1 MITVQ
6 DILDIAGLN
15 LKLLGG
21 GKSTTNPVRWVHIA
35 EVRDPVKWLKGG
47 ELLLTTGMGVGRS
60 DEDQRAFLQQLIDA
74 NLAGLGFGVGFSF
87 KKVPQAMIDLAEEH
101 DFPLF
106 EVPYNVPFIAITEA
120 VSSKIVNE
128 QYALLQRSLAVHEKL
143 TKIVLEE
150 RGLDAIVSTLSALVG
165 CSAVLFDF
173 HGLVLCEAAY
183 RRQLSSEMIAGLWQQ
198 ISDRRANRQNFS
210 IGLEGSATSVQV
222 YPVVASHRIGAFLAV
237 VKDTGEFSDYDRI
250 ILHHVVTV
258 TALELVK
265 KKAVAETEK
274 RLAGDF
280 FDELIASDLYEEEI
294 ARRLAFFGLDPEG
307 RQLIMLVDIDEFKAF
322 LTGGGEREE
331 TVVQDIKERLHW
343 AVDEF
348 LARREVLFIS
358 ASRSDSVV
366 VLVQTG
372 ASTTP
377 HDVIDLAHELQQA
390 IGGMLPEITV
400 SIGLGRPHKSLVD
413 LRQSY
418 YEALYA
424 IRIRKLKGNKAVI
437 ASFDD
442 LGSYGLLLGL
452 QDTLSLEVFYDS
464 VLGKLHEYDEQN
476 SSDLV
481 KSLACFLEANGH
493 WGEAAER
500 LYVHRHTLRYRMK
513 RVEEIT
519 GRDLGSS
526 QDRMEFWLAL
536 KAKELIDQSGKKQ
549 KVAVRD

>member
-6 DILDIAGLN
+6 DILEIPELN
-15 LKLLGG
+15 LKLLAG
-21 GKSTTNPVRWVHIA
+21 GKSTSNPVRWVHIS
-35 EVRDPVKWLKGG
+35 EVPDPTKWLKGG
-47 ELLLTTGMGVGRS
+47 ELLLTTGYSFVG
-60 DEDQRAFLQQLIDA
+60 DEEQQVSQIKRLIDH
-74 NLAGLGFGVGFSF
+74 NISGLGFGTGFSYD
-87 KKVPQAMIDLAEEH
+87 KVPPALVNVAQEY

-106 EVPYNVPFIAITEA
+106 EVPYHVPFIAITEA
-120 VSSKIVNE
+120 VASKIVNE
-128 QYALLQRSLAVHEKL
+128 QYSLLQRSLAVHEKL

-150 RGLDAIVSTLSALVG
+150 KGLEAILSTLSALVG
-165 CSAVLFDF
+165 CSAVLYDF
-173 HGLVLCEAAY
+173 HGVVLCEAAY
-183 RRQLSSEMIAGLWQQ
+183 RRHLGAEMIADLWGM
-198 ISDRRANRQNFS
+198 ISDRRADRQNFALT
-210 IGLEGSATSVQV
+210 LEGVGSGVQV

-237 VKDTGEFSDYDRI
+237 VKDSGDFSEYDRI
-250 ILHHVVTV
+250 ILHNVVTV

-294 ARRLAFFGLDPEG
+294 ARRLAFFGLDP
-307 RQLIMLVDIDEFKAF
+307 QSPHLIVLVDIDEAD
-322 LTGGGEREE
+322 GGAAAGDAP
-331 TVVQDIKERLHW
+331 QDVKERLHW
-343 AVDEF
+343 TVDEF
-348 LARREVLFIS
+348 MARRDVLGIS

-366 VLVQTG
+366 VLVQPGKMDTREIIG
-372 ASTTP
+372 
-377 HDVIDLAHELQQA
+377 LAGELQA
-390 IGGMLPEITV
+390 VIAEMLPEISV
-400 SIGLGRPHKSLVD
+400 SVGIGRPHRQLID

-418 YEALYA
+418 YEASYA
-424 IRIRKLKGNKAVI
+424 IKIRKLKGEPRVI

-464 VLGKLHEYDEQN
+464 VLGKLQEYDEQN

-493 WGEAAER
+493 WGDAAEK

-519 GRDLGSS
+519 GRDLNQS

-536 KAKELIDQSGKKQ
+536 KAKELIDQSKKGKPSP
-549 KVAVRD
+549 V

>member
-6 DILDIAGLN
+6 DILEIPELDLRLLAGKASVSN
-15 LKLLGG
+15 L
-21 GKSTTNPVRWVHIA
+21 VRWVHIS
-35 EVRDPVKWLKGG
+35 EVPDPTKWLKGG
-47 ELLLTTGMGVGRS
+47 ELLLTTGYSFAG
-60 DEDQRAFLQQLIDA
+60 DEADQVEQIKRLIDH
-74 NLAGLGFGVGFSF
+74 NISGLGFGTGFSF
-87 KKVPQAMIDLAEEH
+87 DKVPAALVRVAEEYG
-101 DFPLF
+101 FPLF
-106 EVPYNVPFIAITEA
+106 EVPYHVPFLAISEA
-120 VSSKIVNE
+120 VASKIVNE
-128 QYALLQRSLAVHEKL
+128 QYSLLQRSLAVHEKL

-150 RGLDAIVSTLSALVG
+150 KGLEAILSTLAALVG

-173 HGLVLCEAAY
+173 HGVVLCEAAY
-183 RRQLSSEMIAGLWQQ
+183 RRRLGADTVADLWRMIG
-198 ISDRRANRQNFS
+198 DRRADRQNFALS
-210 IGLEGSATSVQV
+210 MDGAGSSVQV

-237 VKDTGEFSDYDRI
+237 VKDSGDFSEYDRI
-250 ILHHVVTV
+250 ILHNVVTV

-294 ARRLAFFGLDPEG
+294 ARRLAFFGLDA
-307 RQLIMLVDIDEFKAF
+307 QLAHLIVLVDIDE
-322 LTGGGEREE
+322 GEGEVGERGEAAALD
-331 TVVQDIKERLHW
+331 VKERLHW
-343 AVDEF
+343 TVDEF
-348 LARREVLFIS
+348 MARRDVLSIS

-366 VLVQTG
+366 VLVQPG
-372 ASTTP
+372 EA
-377 HDVIDLAHELQQA
+377 DAAEVIRLAGELQGVVA
-390 IGGMLPEITV
+390 EMLPEISV
-400 SIGLGRPHKSLVD
+400 SIGIGRPHRQLTD

-418 YEALYA
+418 YEASYA
-424 IRIRKLKGNKAVI
+424 IRIRRLKDERAVI

-464 VLGKLHEYDEQN
+464 VLGRLRDYDAQN

-481 KSLACFLEANGH
+481 KSLASFLEANGH
-493 WGEAAER
+493 WGDAAEK
-500 LYVHRHTLRYRMK
+500 LFVHRHTLRYRMK

-536 KAKELIDQSGKKQ
+536 KARELIDQSRKGKQ
-549 KVAVRD
+549 TTA

>member
-1 MITVQ
+1 MRAMITVQ
-6 DILDIAGLN
+6 DILEIPELD
-15 LKLLGG
+15 LKLLAG
-21 GKSTTNPVRWVHIA
+21 GKSTSNPVRWVHIS
-35 EVRDPVKWLKGG
+35 EVPDPTKWLKGG
-47 ELLLTTGMGVGRS
+47 ELLLTTGYSFVG
-60 DEDQRAFLQQLIDA
+60 DEAQQVEQIKRLIDH
-74 NLAGLGFGVGFSF
+74 NISGLGFGTGFSYD
-87 KKVPQAMIDLAEEH
+87 KVPPALVTVAQEY

-106 EVPYNVPFIAITEA
+106 EVPYHVPFIAITEA
-120 VSSKIVNE
+120 VASKIVNE
-128 QYALLQRSLAVHEKL
+128 QYSLLQRSLAVHEKL

-150 RGLDAIVSTLSALVG
+150 KGLEAILSTLSALVG

-173 HGLVLCEAAY
+173 HGVVLCEAAY
-183 RRQLSSEMIAGLWQQ
+183 RRRLSAELIADLWR
-198 ISDRRANRQNFS
+198 IIGDRRADRQNFALS
-210 IGLEGSATSVQV
+210 MEGVGSGVQV

-237 VKDTGEFSDYDRI
+237 VKDSGDFSEYDRI
-250 ILHHVVTV
+250 ILHNVVTV

-294 ARRLAFFGLDPEG
+294 ARRLAFFGLDP
-307 RQLIMLVDIDEFKAF
+307 QSPHLIVLVDIDDAP
-322 LTGGGEREE
+322 GEDAASEAALE
-331 TVVQDIKERLHW
+331 VKERLHW
-343 AVDEF
+343 TVDEF
-348 LARREVLFIS
+348 MARRDVLCIS

-366 VLVQTG
+366 ILVQPG
-372 ASTTP
+372 KMDARE
-377 HDVIDLAHELQQA
+377 IIELAGELQA
-390 IGGMLPEITV
+390 VIGELLPEV
-400 SIGLGRPHKSLVD
+400 SVSVGIGRPHRQLID

-418 YEALYA
+418 YEASYA
-424 IRIRKLKGNKAVI
+424 IKIRKLKGEPRVI

-452 QDTLSLEVFYDS
+452 QDTLSLEVFYES
-464 VLGKLHEYDEQN
+464 VLGKLQEYDEQN

-493 WGEAAER
+493 WGDAAEK

-519 GRDLGSS
+519 GRDLNQS

-536 KAKELIDQSGKKQ
+536 KAKELIDQSKKGKS
-549 KVAVRD
+549 APA

>member
-6 DILDIAGLN
+6 DILEISELN
-15 LKLLGG
+15 LRLLAGH
-21 GKSTTNPVRWVHIA
+21 KSTSNPVRWVHIT
-35 EVRDPVKWLKGG
+35 EVPDPTKWLKGG
-47 ELLLTTGMGVGRS
+47 ELLLTTGYSFVG
-60 DEDQRAFLQQLIDA
+60 DEEQQVAQIKRLIDH
-74 NLAGLGFGVGFSF
+74 NISGLGFGTGFSF
-87 KKVPQAMIDLAEEH
+87 DKVPPALVSVAEEYG
-101 DFPLF
+101 FPLF
-106 EVPYNVPFIAITEA
+106 EVPYHVPFIAITEA
-120 VSSKIVNE
+120 VASKIVNE
-128 QYALLQRSLAVHEKL
+128 QYSLLQRSLAVHEKL

-150 RGLDAIVSTLSALVG
+150 KGLEAILSTLSALVG

-173 HGLVLCEAAY
+173 HGVVLCEAAY
-183 RRQLSSEMIAGLWQQ
+183 RRHLGAELIADLWRL
-198 ISDRRANRQNFS
+198 ISDRRADRQNFALS
-210 IGLEGSATSVQV
+210 MDGVGSGVQV

-237 VKDTGEFSDYDRI
+237 VKDSGDFSEYDRI
-250 ILHHVVTV
+250 ILHNVVTV

-294 ARRLAFFGLDPEG
+294 ARRLAFFGLEP
-307 RQLIMLVDIDEFKAF
+307 QSPHLIVLVDIDVLEGDAAV
-322 LTGGGEREE
+322 ERNEAAA
-331 TVVQDIKERLHW
+331 QDIKERLHW
-343 AVDEF
+343 TVDEF
-348 LARREVLFIS
+348 MARRDVLCIS

-366 VLVQTG
+366 ILVQPGKRDTKEIIRM
-372 ASTTP
+372 A
-377 HDVIDLAHELQQA
+377 AELQA
-390 IGGMLPEITV
+390 VIAEMLPEISV
-400 SIGLGRPHKSLVD
+400 SVGIGRPHRQLID

-418 YEALYA
+418 YEASYA
-424 IRIRKLKGNKAVI
+424 IKIRKLKGEPRVI

-464 VLGKLHEYDEQN
+464 VLGKLQEYDEQN

-493 WGEAAER
+493 WGDAAEK

-519 GRDLGSS
+519 GRDLNQS

-536 KAKELIDQSGKKQ
+536 KAKELIDQSKKGKP
-549 KVAVRD
+549 APA

>member
-1 MITVQ
+1 MITIQ
-6 DILDIAGLN
+6 DILEIPGLN
-15 LKLLGG
+15 LKLVA
-21 GKSTTNPVRWVHIA
+21 GKKAVGNQVRWVHIT
-35 EVRDPVKWLKGG
+35 EMTDPTRWLKGG
-47 ELLLTTGMGVGRS
+47 ELLLTTGLPLVDR
-60 DEDQRAFLQQLIDA
+60 EEEQRAMLQRLIDA
-74 NLAGLGFGVGFSF
+74 NLAGLGFGVGFGF
-87 KKVPQAMIDLAEEH
+87 KTVPQTMIELADAN

-120 VSSKIVNE
+120 VGSKIVNE
-128 QYALLQRSLAVHEKL
+128 QYSLLQRSLAVHEKL

-150 RGLDAIVSTLSALVG
+150 KGLQFIISTLAALVG
-165 CSAVLFDF
+165 CSAVLYDF
-173 HGLVLCEAAY
+173 HGLVLCEAAH
-183 RRQLSSEMIAGLWQQ
+183 RRRIPAELIADLWKQ
-198 ISDRRANRQNFS
+198 ISDKRASREAFS
-210 IGLEGSATSVQV
+210 VVGSSATGSVQV

-237 VKDTGEFSDYDRI
+237 IKDAGQFSDYDRI

-294 ARRLAFFGLDPEG
+294 ARRLAFFGLEPSADH
-307 RQLIMLVDIDEFKAF
+307 LVMLVDIDEFK
-322 LTGGGEREE
+322 TSNDGQGREE

-348 LARREVLFIS
+348 LAQRELLFIS
-358 ASRSDSVV
+358 ASRSESVV
-366 VLVQTG
+366 VLVQLG
-372 ASTTP
+372 DRSAQ
-377 HDVIDLAHELQQA
+377 DVLGLAGELQQT
-390 IGGMLPEITV
+390 IGGLIPEITV
-400 SIGLGRPHKSLVD
+400 SIGIGRPHRSLVD

-424 IRIRKLKGNKAVI
+424 IQIRKLKGNTSVI

-452 QDTLSLEVFYDS
+452 QDTVSLEVFYDS

-476 SSDLV
+476 ASDLV

-519 GRDLGSS
+519 GRDLASS

-536 KAKELIDQSGKKQ
+536 KARELIAQSGKRPRP
-549 KVAVRD
+549 VRAG

>member
-6 DILDIAGLN
+6 DILEIPELDLRLLAGH
-15 LKLLGG
+15 
-21 GKSTTNPVRWVHIA
+21 KSTSNPVRWVHIS
-35 EVRDPVKWLKGG
+35 EVPDPTRWLKGG
-47 ELLLTTGMGVGRS
+47 ELLLTTGYSFAG
-60 DEDQRAFLQQLIDA
+60 DEEQQVAQIKRLIDH
-74 NLAGLGFGVGFSF
+74 NISGLGFGTGFTF
-87 KKVPQAMIDLAEEH
+87 DKVPPALVKVADEYG
-101 DFPLF
+101 FPLF
-106 EVPYNVPFIAITEA
+106 EVPYHVPFLAITEA
-120 VSSKIVNE
+120 VASKIVNE
-128 QYALLQRSLAVHEKL
+128 QYSLLQRSLAVHEKL

-150 RGLDAIVSTLSALVG
+150 KGLEAILSTLSALVG

-173 HGLVLCEAAY
+173 HGVVLCEAAY
-183 RRQLSSEMIAGLWQQ
+183 RRHLGAELIADLWRL
-198 ISDRRANRQNFS
+198 IGDRRADRQNFALS
-210 IGLEGSATSVQV
+210 MEGVGSGVQV

-237 VKDTGEFSDYDRI
+237 VKDSGDFSEYDRI
-250 ILHHVVTV
+250 ILHNVVTV

-294 ARRLAFFGLDPEG
+294 ARRLAFFGLDP
-307 RQLIMLVDIDEFKAF
+307 QSPHLIVLVDIDDLGDGAAAGRSEAAA
-322 LTGGGEREE
+322 LD
-331 TVVQDIKERLHW
+331 VKERLHW
-343 AVDEF
+343 TVDEF
-348 LARREVLFIS
+348 MARRDVLCIS

-366 VLVQTG
+366 ILVQPG
-372 ASTTP
+372 KVDASE
-377 HDVIDLAHELQQA
+377 VIRLAGELQA
-390 IGGMLPEITV
+390 VIAEMLPEISV
-400 SIGLGRPHKSLVD
+400 SVGIGRPHRKLID

-418 YEALYA
+418 YEASYA
-424 IRIRKLKGNKAVI
+424 IKIRKLKGEPRVI

-464 VLGKLHEYDEQN
+464 VLGKLQDYDEQN

-493 WGEAAER
+493 WGDAAEK

-519 GRDLGSS
+519 GRDLNQS

-536 KAKELIDQSGKKQ
+536 KAKELIDQSKKGKP
-549 KVAVRD
+549 APA

>member
-6 DILDIAGLN
+6 DILEISELDLRVLAGS
-15 LKLLGG
+15 
-21 GKSTTNPVRWVHIA
+21 KSTSNPVRWVHIT
-35 EVRDPVKWLKGG
+35 EVPDPTRWLKGG
-47 ELLLTTGMGVGRS
+47 ELLLTTGYGFVG
-60 DEDQRAFLQQLIDA
+60 DEEQQVAQIKRLIDH
-74 NLAGLGFGVGFSF
+74 NISGLGFGTGFSF
-87 KKVPQAMIDLAEEH
+87 DKVPPALVKVAEEYG
-101 DFPLF
+101 FPLF
-106 EVPYNVPFIAITEA
+106 EVPYHVPFIAITEA
-120 VSSKIVNE
+120 VASKIVNE
-128 QYALLQRSLAVHEKL
+128 QYSLLQRSLAVHEKL

-150 RGLDAIVSTLSALVG
+150 KGLEAILSTLSALVG

-173 HGLVLCEAAY
+173 HGVVLCEAAY
-183 RRQLSSEMIAGLWQQ
+183 RRHLGAELIADLWRL
-198 ISDRRANRQNFS
+198 IGERRADRQNFALS
-210 IGLEGSATSVQV
+210 MEGVGSGVQV

-237 VKDTGEFSDYDRI
+237 VKDSGDFSEYDRI
-250 ILHHVVTV
+250 ILHNVVTV

-294 ARRLAFFGLDPEG
+294 ARRLAFFGLEP
-307 RQLIMLVDIDEFKAF
+307 QSPHLIVLVDIDDAGADSPAGAR
-322 LTGGGEREE
+322 TD
-331 TVVQDIKERLHW
+331 VAAQDVKERLHW
-343 AVDEF
+343 TVDEF
-348 LARREVLFIS
+348 MARRDVLCIS

-366 VLVQTG
+366 ILVQPGKMDTKEII
-372 ASTTP
+372 S
-377 HDVIDLAHELQQA
+377 LAGELQA
-390 IGGMLPEITV
+390 VIAEMLPEISV
-400 SIGLGRPHKSLVD
+400 SVGIGRPHRQLID

-418 YEALYA
+418 YEASYA
-424 IRIRKLKGNKAVI
+424 IKIRKLKGEPGVI

-464 VLGKLHEYDEQN
+464 VLGKLQGYDEQN

-493 WGEAAER
+493 WGDAAEK

-519 GRDLGSS
+519 GRDLNQS

-536 KAKELIDQSGKKQ
+536 KAKELIDQSKKGKPTP
-549 KVAVRD
+549 A

>member
-6 DILDIAGLN
+6 DILEISELN
-15 LKLLGG
+15 LRLLAGH
-21 GKSTTNPVRWVHIA
+21 KSTSNPVRWVHIT
-35 EVRDPVKWLKGG
+35 EVPDPTKWLKGG
-47 ELLLTTGMGVGRS
+47 ELLLTTGYSFVG
-60 DEDQRAFLQQLIDA
+60 DEAQQVAQIKRLIDH
-74 NLAGLGFGVGFSF
+74 NISGLGFGTGFSF
-87 KKVPQAMIDLAEEH
+87 DKVPPALVGVAEEYG
-101 DFPLF
+101 FPLF
-106 EVPYNVPFIAITEA
+106 EVPYHVPFIAITEA
-120 VSSKIVNE
+120 VASKIVNE
-128 QYALLQRSLAVHEKL
+128 QYSLLQRSLAVHEKL

-150 RGLDAIVSTLSALVG
+150 KGLEAILSTLSALVG

-173 HGLVLCEAAY
+173 HGVVLCEAAY
-183 RRQLSSEMIAGLWQQ
+183 RRQLGAELVADLWGL
-198 ISDRRANRQNFS
+198 ISDRRADRQNFALS
-210 IGLEGSATSVQV
+210 MDGVGSGVQV

-237 VKDTGEFSDYDRI
+237 VKDSGDFSEYDRI
-250 ILHHVVTV
+250 ILHNVVTV

-294 ARRLAFFGLDPEG
+294 ARRLAFFGLEP
-307 RQLIMLVDIDEFKAF
+307 QSPHLIVLVDIDVLE
-322 LTGGGEREE
+322 GEGAAQRTEAA
-331 TVVQDIKERLHW
+331 TQDIKERLHW
-343 AVDEF
+343 TVDEF
-348 LARREVLFIS
+348 MARRDVLCIS

-366 VLVQTG
+366 ILVQPGKRDTEEIIRMAG
-372 ASTTP
+372 
-377 HDVIDLAHELQQA
+377 ELQA
-390 IGGMLPEITV
+390 VIAEMLPEISV
-400 SIGLGRPHKSLVD
+400 SVGIGRPHRQLID

-418 YEALYA
+418 YEASYA
-424 IRIRKLKGNKAVI
+424 IKIRKLKGEPRVI

-464 VLGKLHEYDEQN
+464 VLGKLQEYDEQN

-493 WGEAAER
+493 WGDAAEK

-519 GRDLGSS
+519 GRDLDQS

-536 KAKELIDQSGKKQ
+536 KAKELIDQSKKGKPTP
-549 KVAVRD
+549 A

>member
-6 DILDIAGLN
+6 DILEISELDLRLLAGA
-15 LKLLGG
+15 
-21 GKSTTNPVRWVHIA
+21 KSTSNPVRWVHIT
-35 EVRDPVKWLKGG
+35 EVPDPTRWLKGG
-47 ELLLTTGMGVGRS
+47 ELLLTTGYGFVG
-60 DEDQRAFLQQLIDA
+60 DEEQQVAQIKRLIDH
-74 NLAGLGFGVGFSF
+74 NISGLGFGTGFSF
-87 KKVPQAMIDLAEEH
+87 DKVPPALVKVAE
-101 DFPLF
+101 DYGFPLF
-106 EVPYNVPFIAITEA
+106 EVPYHVPFIAITEA
-120 VSSKIVNE
+120 VASKIVNE
-128 QYALLQRSLAVHEKL
+128 QYSLLQRSLAVHEKL

-150 RGLDAIVSTLSALVG
+150 KGLEAILSTLSALVG

-173 HGLVLCEAAY
+173 HGVVLCEAAY
-183 RRQLSSEMIAGLWQQ
+183 RRKLGAEFVADLWRL
-198 ISDRRANRQNFS
+198 IGDRRADRQNFALS
-210 IGLEGSATSVQV
+210 MDGVGSGVQV

-237 VKDTGEFSDYDRI
+237 VKDSGDFSEYDRI
-250 ILHHVVTV
+250 ILHNVVTV

-294 ARRLAFFGLDPEG
+294 ARRLAFFGLEP
-307 RQLIMLVDIDEFKAF
+307 QSPHLIVLIDIDDADAEAA
-322 LTGGGEREE
+322 GGDRADAAA
-331 TVVQDIKERLHW
+331 QDVKERLHW
-343 AVDEF
+343 TVDEF
-348 LARREVLFIS
+348 MARRDVLCIS

-366 VLVQTG
+366 VLVQPG
-372 ASTTP
+372 KMDAEE
-377 HDVIDLAHELQQA
+377 VIGLAGELQGV
-390 IGGMLPEITV
+390 IGEMVPEV
-400 SIGLGRPHKSLVD
+400 SISLGIGRPHRQLID

-418 YEALYA
+418 YEASYA
-424 IRIRKLKGNKAVI
+424 IKIRRLKGEPGVI
-437 ASFDD
+437 ASFAD

-464 VLGKLHEYDEQN
+464 VLGKLQEYDEQN

-493 WGEAAER
+493 WGDAAEK

-519 GRDLGSS
+519 GRDLDQS

-536 KAKELIDQSGKKQ
+536 KAKELIDQSKRGKPVQ
-549 KVAVRD
+549 S

>member
-6 DILDIAGLN
+6 DILEIPELN
-15 LKLLGG
+15 LKLLAG
-21 GKSTTNPVRWVHIA
+21 GKSTSNPVRWVHIT
-35 EVRDPVKWLKGG
+35 EVPDPTRWLKGG
-47 ELLLTTGMGVGRS
+47 ELLLTTGYGFVG
-60 DEDQRAFLQQLIDA
+60 DEEQQVAQIKRLIDH
-74 NLAGLGFGVGFSF
+74 NISGLGFGTGFSF
-87 KKVPQAMIDLAEEH
+87 DKVPPAIVKVAQEY

-106 EVPYNVPFIAITEA
+106 EVPYHVPFIAITEA
-120 VSSKIVNE
+120 VASKIVNE
-128 QYALLQRSLAVHEKL
+128 QYSLLQRSLAVHEKL

-150 RGLDAIVSTLSALVG
+150 KGLEAILSTLSALVG

-173 HGLVLCEAAY
+173 HGVVLCEAAY
-183 RRQLSSEMIAGLWQQ
+183 RRHLGAELIADLWRM
-198 ISDRRANRQNFS
+198 ISDRRADRQNFALS
-210 IGLEGSATSVQV
+210 MEGVGSGVQV

-237 VKDTGEFSDYDRI
+237 VKDSGDFSEYDRI
-250 ILHHVVTV
+250 ILHNVVTV

-294 ARRLAFFGLDPEG
+294 ARRLAFFGLDSQSPH
-307 RQLIMLVDIDEFKAF
+307 LIVLVDIDEAD
-322 LTGGGEREE
+322 GDGEAALD
-331 TVVQDIKERLHW
+331 VKERLHW
-343 AVDEF
+343 TVDEF
-348 LARREVLFIS
+348 MARRDVLGIS

-366 VLVQTG
+366 VLVQPG
-372 ASTTP
+372 KMEARE
-377 HDVIDLAHELQQA
+377 VIGLAGELQA
-390 IGGMLPEITV
+390 VIAEMLPEISV
-400 SIGLGRPHKSLVD
+400 SVGIGRPHRQLID

-418 YEALYA
+418 YEASYA
-424 IRIRKLKGNKAVI
+424 IKIRKLKGESRVI

-464 VLGKLHEYDEQN
+464 VLGKLQEYDEQN

-493 WGEAAER
+493 WGDAAEK

-519 GRDLGSS
+519 GRDLNQS

-536 KAKELIDQSGKKQ
+536 KAKELIDQSKKGKP
-549 KVAVRD
+549 APA

>member
-6 DILDIAGLN
+6 DILEIPDLN
-15 LKLLGG
+15 LKLLAGA
-21 GKSTTNPVRWVHIA
+21 KSVSNPVRWVHIA
-35 EVRDPVKWLKGG
+35 EVPDPTPWLKGG
-47 ELLLTTGMGVGRS
+47 ELLLTTGYGLTGATDKQVDALKRLIDHNLSGLGVGT
-60 DEDQRAFLQQLIDA
+60 
-74 NLAGLGFGVGFSF
+74 GFTFD
-87 KKVPQAMIDLAEEH
+87 KVPEALIKLADEYN
-101 DFPLF
+101 FPLF
-106 EVPYNVPFIAITEA
+106 EVPYHVPFIAITEA

-150 RGLDAIVSTLSALVG
+150 KGLDAILSTLSALVG

-183 RRQLSSEMIAGLWQQ
+183 RRKVGSETIADLWRQ
-198 ISDRRANRQNFS
+198 ISDRRASRQNFS
-210 IGLEGSATSVQV
+210 VGLEGQSSSVQV

-237 VKDTGEFSDYDRI
+237 VKDSGEFSDYDRI

-294 ARRLAFFGLDPEG
+294 ARRLAFFGLEPE
-307 RQLIMLVDIDEFKAF
+307 REHLIMLIDIDGFKAY
-322 LTGGGEREE
+322 LNGTGDREE
-331 TVVQDIKERLHW
+331 AAVQDIKERLHW

-348 LARREVLFIS
+348 LARREALFIS

-366 VLVQTG
+366 VLLQPARAAT
-372 ASTTP
+372 
-377 HDVIDLAHELQQA
+377 HDVLVVAGDLRAA
-390 IGGMLPEITV
+390 IEEMLPEISV
-400 SIGLGRPHKSLVD
+400 SIGFGRPHKSLVD

-418 YEALYA
+418 YEAHYA
-424 IRIRKLKGNKAVI
+424 IKIRKLKGGAGVI

-464 VLGKLHEYDEQN
+464 VLGKLHEYDEQS

-481 KSLACFLEANGH
+481 KSLAFFLEANGH

-519 GRDLGSS
+519 GRDLASS

-536 KAKELIDQSGKKQ
+536 KAKELIDQSTKK
-549 KVAVRD
+549 KTLREV

>member
-6 DILDIAGLN
+6 DILDIPELN
-15 LKLLGG
+15 LRLLAG
-21 GKSTTNPVRWVHIA
+21 GKAVGNPVRWVHIA
-35 EVRDPVKWLKGG
+35 EVPDPTQWLKGG
-47 ELLLTTGMGVGRS
+47 ELLLTTGYGLAGSKERMTTGLR
-60 DEDQRAFLQQLIDA
+60 RLIDH
-74 NLAGLGFGVGFSF
+74 NLSGLGIGTGFSF
-87 KKVPQAMIDLAEEH
+87 EEVPRDLIEMAEENN
-101 DFPLF
+101 FPLF
-106 EVPYNVPFIAITEA
+106 EIPYNIPFIAITEA

-128 QYALLQRSLAVHEKL
+128 QYSLLQRSLAVHEKL

-150 RGLDAIVSTLSALVG
+150 KGLDAILSTLSALVG

-173 HGLVLCEAAY
+173 HGLVLCEASY
-183 RRQLSSEMIAGLWQQ
+183 RRKLPSGMIADLWGQ
-198 ISDRRANRQNFS
+198 ISDRRASRQDFS
-210 IGLEGSATSVQV
+210 VGIEGLGGGVQV

-237 VKDTGEFSDYDRI
+237 VKDNGDFSDYDRI

-280 FDELIASDLYEEEI
+280 FDELVASDLYEEEI
-294 ARRLAFFGLDPEG
+294 ARRLVFFGLEPEAEH
-307 RQLIMLVDIDEFKAF
+307 LLMLLDIDGFKAF
-322 LTGGGEREE
+322 LDGQREE
-331 TVVQDIKERLHW
+331 AVVQDIKERLHW

-348 LARREVLFIS
+348 LARRSTPFIS

-366 VLVQTG
+366 VLVQLGTESVG
-372 ASTTP
+372 SVMLMAQ
-377 HDVIDLAHELQQA
+377 ELHA
-390 IGGMLPEITV
+390 TVAEMLPEITV

-418 YEALYA
+418 YEATYA
-424 IRIRKLKGNKAVI
+424 IKIRKLKGDTSVI

-464 VLGKLHEYDEQN
+464 VLGALREYDEEN

-481 KSLACFLEANGH
+481 KSLAYFLEANGH
-493 WGEAAER
+493 WGDAAER

-519 GRDLGSS
+519 GRSLESA

-536 KAKELIDQSGKKQ
+536 KARELIDQSGKKS
-549 KVAVRD
+549 KPSREA

>member
-6 DILDIAGLN
+6 DILEIPELN
-15 LKLLGG
+15 LRLLAGS
-21 GKSTTNPVRWVHIA
+21 KSTSNPVRWVHIT
-35 EVRDPVKWLKGG
+35 EVPDPTKWLKGG
-47 ELLLTTGMGVGRS
+47 ELLLTTGYGFVGS
-60 DEDQRAFLQQLIDA
+60 EDQQVAQLKRLIDH
-74 NLAGLGFGVGFSF
+74 NISGLGFGTGFSF
-87 KKVPQAMIDLAEEH
+87 DKVPPVLVKVAEEYG
-101 DFPLF
+101 FPLF
-106 EVPYNVPFIAITEA
+106 EVPYHIPFIAITEA
-120 VSSKIVNE
+120 VASKIVNE
-128 QYALLQRSLAVHEKL
+128 QYSLLQRSLAVHEKL

-150 RGLDAIVSTLSALVG
+150 KGLDAILSTLSALVG

-173 HGLVLCEAAY
+173 HGVVLCEAAY
-183 RRQLSSEMIAGLWQQ
+183 RRHLGAELIADLWRMISE
-198 ISDRRANRQNFS
+198 RRADRQNFALS
-210 IGLEGSATSVQV
+210 MEGVGSGVQV

-237 VKDTGEFSDYDRI
+237 VKDSGDFSEYDRI
-250 ILHHVVTV
+250 ILHNVVTV

-294 ARRLAFFGLDPEG
+294 ARRLAFFGLEP
-307 RQLIMLVDIDEFKAF
+307 QSPHLIVLVDIDGVEADAE
-322 LTGGGEREE
+322 GERADAAA
-331 TVVQDIKERLHW
+331 QDVKERLHW

-348 LARREVLFIS
+348 MARRDVLFIS

-366 VLVQTG
+366 ILVQPG
-372 ASTTP
+372 KLDAKE
-377 HDVIDLAHELQQA
+377 VIALAGEMQGV
-390 IGGMLPEITV
+390 ITEMLPEISV
-400 SIGLGRPHKSLVD
+400 SVGIGRPHRQLID

-418 YEALYA
+418 YEASYA
-424 IRIRKLKGNKAVI
+424 IKIRKLKGEPAVI

-464 VLGKLHEYDEQN
+464 VLGKLQDYDEQN

-493 WGEAAER
+493 WGDAAEK

-519 GRDLGSS
+519 GRDLNQS

-536 KAKELIDQSGKKQ
+536 KAKELIDQSKKGKPAQ
-549 KVAVRD
+549 S

>member
-6 DILDIAGLN
+6 DILEIPDLN
-15 LKLLGG
+15 LKLLAGA
-21 GKSTTNPVRWVHIA
+21 KSVSNPVRWVHIA
-35 EVRDPVKWLKGG
+35 EVPDPTPWLKGG
-47 ELLLTTGMGVGRS
+47 ELLLTTGYGLTGPAEKQVEALKRLIDHNLSGLGVGT
-60 DEDQRAFLQQLIDA
+60 
-74 NLAGLGFGVGFSF
+74 GFTFD
-87 KKVPQAMIDLAEEH
+87 KVPETLIRLADEYS
-101 DFPLF
+101 FPLF
-106 EVPYNVPFIAITEA
+106 EVPYHVPFIAITEA

-150 RGLDAIVSTLSALVG
+150 KGLDAILSTLSALVG

-183 RRQLSSEMIAGLWQQ
+183 RRKVAGEMIADLWRQ
-198 ISDRRANRQNFS
+198 ISDRRASRQIFS
-210 IGLEGSATSVQV
+210 VGLEGASSSVQV

-237 VKDTGEFSDYDRI
+237 VKDSGDFSDYDRI

-294 ARRLAFFGLDPEG
+294 ARRLAFFGLEPE
-307 RQLIMLVDIDEFKAF
+307 QEHLITLVDIDGFKAY
-322 LTGGGEREE
+322 LDGTSDREE
-331 TVVQDIKERLHW
+331 TAAQDIKERLHW

-348 LARREVLFIS
+348 LAKREALFIS

-366 VLVQTG
+366 VLLQPGQMAAEGVLG
-372 ASTTP
+372 
-377 HDVIDLAHELQQA
+377 LAGELRAA
-390 IGGMLPEITV
+390 IAEMLPEITV
-400 SIGLGRPHKSLVD
+400 SIGIGRPHKSLVD

-418 YEALYA
+418 YEAHYA
-424 IRIRKLKGNKAVI
+424 IKIRKLKGDTGVI

-464 VLGKLHEYDEQN
+464 VLGKLHEYDEQS

-536 KAKELIDQSGKKQ
+536 KAKELIDQSGKK
-549 KVAVRD
+549 KALRAV

>member
-6 DILDIAGLN
+6 DILEIPELN
-15 LKLLGG
+15 LKLLAG
-21 GKSTTNPVRWVHIA
+21 GKATSNPVRWVHIT
-35 EVRDPVKWLKGG
+35 EVPDPTKWLKGG
-47 ELLLTTGMGVGRS
+47 ELLLTTGYGFVG
-60 DEDQRAFLQQLIDA
+60 DEEQQVAQIKRLIDH
-74 NLAGLGFGVGFSF
+74 NISGLGFGTGFSF
-87 KKVPQAMIDLAEEH
+87 DKVPPAIVKVAQEY

-106 EVPYNVPFIAITEA
+106 EVPYHVPFIAITEA
-120 VSSKIVNE
+120 VASKIVNE
-128 QYALLQRSLAVHEKL
+128 QYSLLQRSLAVHEKL

-150 RGLDAIVSTLSALVG
+150 KGLEAILSTLSALVG

-173 HGLVLCEAAY
+173 HGVVLCESAY
-183 RRQLSSEMIAGLWQQ
+183 RRHLGAELIADLWRLISE
-198 ISDRRANRQNFS
+198 RRADRQNFALS
-210 IGLEGSATSVQV
+210 MDGVGSGVQV

-237 VKDTGEFSDYDRI
+237 VKDSGDFSEYDRI
-250 ILHHVVTV
+250 ILHNVVTV

-294 ARRLAFFGLDPEG
+294 ARRLAFFGLDP
-307 RQLIMLVDIDEFKAF
+307 QSPHLIVLVDIDEPD
-322 LTGGGEREE
+322 GGAEAA
-331 TVVQDIKERLHW
+331 QDVKERLHW
-343 AVDEF
+343 TVDEF
-348 LARREVLFIS
+348 MARHDVLGIS

-366 VLVQTG
+366 VLVQPG
-372 ASTTP
+372 KMDARE
-377 HDVIDLAHELQQA
+377 VIGLAGELQA
-390 IGGMLPEITV
+390 VIAEMLPEISV
-400 SIGLGRPHKSLVD
+400 SVGIGRPHRQLID

-418 YEALYA
+418 YEASYA
-424 IRIRKLKGNKAVI
+424 IKIRKLKGEPRVI

-464 VLGKLHEYDEQN
+464 VLGKLREYDEQN

-493 WGEAAER
+493 WGDAAEK

-519 GRDLGSS
+519 GRDLNQS

-536 KAKELIDQSGKKQ
+536 KAKELIDQSKKGKPSP
-549 KVAVRD
+549 A

>member
-6 DILDIAGLN
+6 DILEISELDLRLLAGA
-15 LKLLGG
+15 
-21 GKSTTNPVRWVHIA
+21 KSTSNPVRWVHIT
-35 EVRDPVKWLKGG
+35 EVPDPTRWLKGG
-47 ELLLTTGMGVGRS
+47 ELLLTTGYGFVG
-60 DEDQRAFLQQLIDA
+60 DEEQQVAQIKRLIDH
-74 NLAGLGFGVGFSF
+74 NISGLGFGTGFSF
-87 KKVPQAMIDLAEEH
+87 DKVPPALVKVAEEYG
-101 DFPLF
+101 FPLF
-106 EVPYNVPFIAITEA
+106 EVPYHVPFIAITEA
-120 VSSKIVNE
+120 VASKIVNE
-128 QYALLQRSLAVHEKL
+128 QYSLLQRSLAVHEKL

-150 RGLDAIVSTLSALVG
+150 KGLEAILSTLSALVG

-173 HGLVLCEAAY
+173 HGVVLCEAAY
-183 RRQLSSEMIAGLWQQ
+183 RRKLGAELVADLWRL
-198 ISDRRANRQNFS
+198 IGDRRADRQNFALS
-210 IGLEGSATSVQV
+210 MDGVGSGVQV

-237 VKDTGEFSDYDRI
+237 VKDSGDFSEYDRI
-250 ILHHVVTV
+250 ILHNVVTV

-294 ARRLAFFGLDPEG
+294 ARRLAFFGLEP
-307 RQLIMLVDIDEFKAF
+307 QSPHLIVLIDIDDADGEAA
-322 LTGGGEREE
+322 GGDR
-331 TVVQDIKERLHW
+331 TDAAAQDVKERLHW
-343 AVDEF
+343 TVDEF
-348 LARREVLFIS
+348 MARRDVLCIS

-366 VLVQTG
+366 VLVQPG
-372 ASTTP
+372 KMDAEE
-377 HDVIDLAHELQQA
+377 VIGLAGELQGV
-390 IGGMLPEITV
+390 IGEMVPEV
-400 SIGLGRPHKSLVD
+400 SVSVGIGRPHRQLID

-418 YEALYA
+418 YEASYA
-424 IRIRKLKGNKAVI
+424 IKIRRLKGEPGVI
-437 ASFDD
+437 ASFAD

-464 VLGKLHEYDEQN
+464 VLGKLQEYDEQN

-493 WGEAAER
+493 WGDAAEK

-519 GRDLGSS
+519 GRDLDQS

-536 KAKELIDQSGKKQ
+536 KAKELIDQSKRGKPAQ
-549 KVAVRD
+549 S

>member
-6 DILDIAGLN
+6 DILEIPELN
-15 LKLLGG
+15 LKLLAG
-21 GKSTTNPVRWVHIA
+21 GKATSNPVRWVHIT
-35 EVRDPVKWLKGG
+35 EVPDPTRWLKGG
-47 ELLLTTGMGVGRS
+47 ELLLTTGYGFVG
-60 DEDQRAFLQQLIDA
+60 DEEQQVAQIKRLIDH
-74 NLAGLGFGVGFSF
+74 NISGLGFGTGFSF
-87 KKVPQAMIDLAEEH
+87 DKVPPAIVKVAQEY

-106 EVPYNVPFIAITEA
+106 EVPYHIPFIAITEA
-120 VSSKIVNE
+120 VASKIVNE
-128 QYALLQRSLAVHEKL
+128 QYSLLQRSLAVHEKL

-150 RGLDAIVSTLSALVG
+150 KGLAAILSTLSALVG

-173 HGLVLCEAAY
+173 HGVVLCEAAY
-183 RRQLSSEMIAGLWQQ
+183 RRHLGAELIADLWRMIG
-198 ISDRRANRQNFS
+198 DRRADRQNFALS
-210 IGLEGSATSVQV
+210 MDGVGSGVQV

-237 VKDTGEFSDYDRI
+237 VKDSGDFSEYDRI
-250 ILHHVVTV
+250 ILHNVVTV

-294 ARRLAFFGLDPEG
+294 ARRLAFFGLDP
-307 RQLIMLVDIDEFKAF
+307 QSPHLIVLVDIDEAD
-322 LTGGGEREE
+322 GDGEAA
-331 TVVQDIKERLHW
+331 QDVKERLHW
-343 AVDEF
+343 TVDEF
-348 LARREVLFIS
+348 MARRDVLGIS

-366 VLVQTG
+366 VLVQPG
-372 ASTTP
+372 KMDARE
-377 HDVIDLAHELQQA
+377 IIGLAGELQA
-390 IGGMLPEITV
+390 VIAEMLPEISV
-400 SIGLGRPHKSLVD
+400 SMGIGRPHRQLID

-418 YEALYA
+418 YEASYA
-424 IRIRKLKGNKAVI
+424 IKIRKLKGEPRVI

-464 VLGKLHEYDEQN
+464 VLGKLQEYDEQN

-481 KSLACFLEANGH
+481 KSLAWFLEANGH
-493 WGEAAER
+493 WGDAAEK

-519 GRDLGSS
+519 GRDLNQS

-536 KAKELIDQSGKKQ
+536 KAKELIDQSKKGKS
-549 KVAVRD
+549 APA

>member
-6 DILDIAGLN
+6 DILEIPELD
-15 LKLLGG
+15 LKLLAG
-21 GKSTTNPVRWVHIA
+21 GKSTSNPVRWVHIS
-35 EVRDPVKWLKGG
+35 EVPDPTRWLKGG
-47 ELLLTTGMGVGRS
+47 ELLLTTGYSFVG
-60 DEDQRAFLQQLIDA
+60 DEEQQVSQIKCLVDHNIS
-74 NLAGLGFGVGFSF
+74 GLGFGTGFSF
-87 KKVPQAMIDLAEEH
+87 DKVPPAVVGVAQDYE
-101 DFPLF
+101 FPLF
-106 EVPYNVPFIAITEA
+106 EVPYHVPFIAITEA
-120 VSSKIVNE
+120 VASKIVNE
-128 QYALLQRSLAVHEKL
+128 QYSLLQRSLAVHEKL

-150 RGLDAIVSTLSALVG
+150 KGLEAILSTLSALVG

-173 HGLVLCEAAY
+173 HGVVLCEAAY
-183 RRQLSSEMIAGLWQQ
+183 RRRLGAELIADLWSMIG
-198 ISDRRANRQNFS
+198 DRRADRQNFALS
-210 IGLEGSATSVQV
+210 MEGVASGVQV

-237 VKDTGEFSDYDRI
+237 VKDGGDFSEYDRI
-250 ILHHVVTV
+250 ILHNVVTV

-294 ARRLAFFGLDPEG
+294 ARRLAFFGLDP
-307 RQLIMLVDIDEFKAF
+307 QSPHLIVLIDIDEPE
-322 LTGGGEREE
+322 GESAGREAAQE
-331 TVVQDIKERLHW
+331 MKERLHW
-343 AVDEF
+343 TVDEF
-348 LARREVLFIS
+348 MARRDVLCIS

-366 VLVQTG
+366 VLVQPG
-372 ASTTP
+372 KRDAR
-377 HDVIDLAHELQQA
+377 DIIRLAGELQSVIA
-390 IGGMLPEITV
+390 EMLPDISV
-400 SIGLGRPHKSLVD
+400 SVGIGRPHRQLID

-418 YEALYA
+418 YEASYA
-424 IRIRKLKGNKAVI
+424 IKIRKLKGEPNVI

-464 VLGKLHEYDEQN
+464 VLGKLQEYDEQN

-493 WGEAAER
+493 WGDAAEK
-500 LYVHRHTLRYRMK
+500 LYVHRHTLRYRMR

-519 GRDLGSS
+519 GRDLDRS

-536 KAKELIDQSGKKQ
+536 KAKELIDQSKKGKTP
-549 KVAVRD
+549 A

>member
-6 DILDIAGLN
+6 DILEIPGLN
-15 LKLLGG
+15 LKLCA
-21 GKSTTNPVRWVHIA
+21 GKKAVGNPVRWVHIA
-35 EVRDPVKWLKGG
+35 EMSDPTRWLKGG
-47 ELLLTTGMGVGRS
+47 ELLLTTGLALVDREAEQLAML
-60 DEDQRAFLQQLIDA
+60 QRLIDA
-74 NLAGLGFGVGFSF
+74 NLSGLGFGVGFGF
-87 KKVPQAMIDLAEEH
+87 KSVPESMIALAEQH

-106 EVPYNVPFIAITEA
+106 EVPYNIPFIAITEA
-120 VSSKIVNE
+120 VASKIVNE

-150 RGLDAIVSTLSALVG
+150 KGLQFIISTLSGLVG

-173 HGLVLCEAAY
+173 HGLVLCEAAH
-183 RRQLSSEMIAGLWQQ
+183 RRRIPAALIADLWEQ
-198 ISDRRANRQNFS
+198 ISDKRASRQDFAVDAPQ
-210 IGLEGSATSVQV
+210 GGGSVQV

-237 VKDTGEFSDYDRI
+237 MKDAGEFSDYDRI

-294 ARRLAFFGLDPEG
+294 ARRLAFFGLDPAAE
-307 RQLIMLVDIDEFKAF
+307 QLIALVDIDGFTTPADDLPDKV
-322 LTGGGEREE
+322 E
-331 TVVQDIKERLHW
+331 TIVQDVKERFHW

-348 LARREVLFIS
+348 LAQHDLLFIS
-358 ASRSDSVV
+358 ASHSESVV
-366 VLVQTG
+366 VLVQLG
-372 ASTTP
+372 SLDS
-377 HDVIDLAHELQQA
+377 HDVLALAGELQA
-390 IGGMLPEITV
+390 TIGRLIPEITV
-400 SIGLGRPHKSLVD
+400 SIGIGRPHTTLVD

-424 IRIRKLKGNKAVI
+424 IQIRKIKGSTSVI

-452 QDTLSLEVFYDS
+452 QDTVSLEVFYDS
-464 VLGKLHEYDEQN
+464 VLGKLRTYDEQN
-476 SSDLV
+476 ASDLV

-513 RVEEIT
+513 RVEDIT

-536 KAKELIDQSGKKQ
+536 KARELVAQSGKRPR
-549 KVAVRD
+549 AVRQT

>member
-6 DILDIAGLN
+6 DILEISELDLRLLAGA
-15 LKLLGG
+15 
-21 GKSTTNPVRWVHIA
+21 KSTSNPVRWVHIT
-35 EVRDPVKWLKGG
+35 EVPDPTRWLKGG
-47 ELLLTTGMGVGRS
+47 ELLLTTGYGFVG
-60 DEDQRAFLQQLIDA
+60 DEEQQVAQIKRLIDH
-74 NLAGLGFGVGFSF
+74 NISGLGFGTGFSF
-87 KKVPQAMIDLAEEH
+87 DKVPPALVKVAEEYG
-101 DFPLF
+101 FPLF
-106 EVPYNVPFIAITEA
+106 EVPYHVPFIAITEA
-120 VSSKIVNE
+120 VASKIVNE
-128 QYALLQRSLAVHEKL
+128 QYSLLQRSLAVHEKL

-150 RGLDAIVSTLSALVG
+150 KGLEAILSTLSALVG

-173 HGLVLCEAAY
+173 HGVVLCEAAY
-183 RRQLSSEMIAGLWQQ
+183 RRKLGAELVADLWRL
-198 ISDRRANRQNFS
+198 IGDRRADRQNFALS
-210 IGLEGSATSVQV
+210 MDGVGSGVQV

-237 VKDTGEFSDYDRI
+237 VKDSGDFSEYDRI
-250 ILHHVVTV
+250 ILHNVVTV

-294 ARRLAFFGLDPEG
+294 ARRLAFFGLEP
-307 RQLIMLVDIDEFKAF
+307 QSPHLIVLIDIDDADGDAA
-322 LTGGGEREE
+322 GGDR
-331 TVVQDIKERLHW
+331 TDAAAQDVKERLHW
-343 AVDEF
+343 TVDEF
-348 LARREVLFIS
+348 MARRDVLCIS

-366 VLVQTG
+366 VLVQPG
-372 ASTTP
+372 KMDAEE
-377 HDVIDLAHELQQA
+377 VIGLAGELQGV
-390 IGGMLPEITV
+390 IGEMVPEV
-400 SIGLGRPHKSLVD
+400 SVSVGIGRPHRQLID

-418 YEALYA
+418 YEASYA
-424 IRIRKLKGNKAVI
+424 IKIRRLKGEPGVI
-437 ASFDD
+437 ASFAD

-464 VLGKLHEYDEQN
+464 VLGKLQEYDEQN

-493 WGEAAER
+493 WGDAAEK

-519 GRDLGSS
+519 GRDLDQS

-536 KAKELIDQSGKKQ
+536 KAKELIDQSKRGKPAQ
-549 KVAVRD
+549 S

>member
-6 DILDIAGLN
+6 DILEIPELN
-15 LKLLGG
+15 LKLLAG
-21 GKSTTNPVRWVHIA
+21 GKSTSNPVRWVHIS
-35 EVRDPVKWLKGG
+35 EVPDPTRWLKGG
-47 ELLLTTGMGVGRS
+47 ELLLTTGYSFVG
-60 DEDQRAFLQQLIDA
+60 DEEQQVAQIKRLIDH
-74 NLAGLGFGVGFSF
+74 NISGLGFGTGFSYDR
-87 KKVPQAMIDLAEEH
+87 VPPSLVSVAREY

-106 EVPYNVPFIAITEA
+106 EVPYHVPFIAITEA
-120 VSSKIVNE
+120 VASKIVNE
-128 QYALLQRSLAVHEKL
+128 QYSLLQRSLAVHEKL

-150 RGLDAIVSTLSALVG
+150 KGLEAILSTLSALVG

-173 HGLVLCEAAY
+173 HGVVLCEAAY
-183 RRQLSSEMIAGLWQQ
+183 RRHLGAEMIADLWGM
-198 ISDRRANRQNFS
+198 ISDRRADRQNFALS
-210 IGLEGSATSVQV
+210 MDGVGSGVQV

-237 VKDTGEFSDYDRI
+237 VKDSGDFSEYDRI
-250 ILHHVVTV
+250 ILHNVVTV

-294 ARRLAFFGLDPEG
+294 ARRLAFFGLDP
-307 RQLIMLVDIDEFKAF
+307 QSPHLIVLADIDESE
-322 LTGGGEREE
+322 GDGVE
-331 TVVQDIKERLHW
+331 TAQDVKERLHW
-343 AVDEF
+343 TVDEF
-348 LARREVLFIS
+348 MARRDMLGIS

-366 VLVQTG
+366 MLVQPG
-372 ASTTP
+372 KMDARE
-377 HDVIDLAHELQQA
+377 IIGLAGELQA
-390 IGGMLPEITV
+390 VIAEILPEISV
-400 SIGLGRPHKSLVD
+400 SLGIGRPHRHLID

-418 YEALYA
+418 YEASYA
-424 IRIRKLKGNKAVI
+424 IKIRKLKGEPRVI

-464 VLGKLHEYDEQN
+464 VLGKLQEYDEQN

-493 WGEAAER
+493 WGDAAEK
-500 LYVHRHTLRYRMK
+500 LFVHRHTLRYRMK

-519 GRDLGSS
+519 GRDLDQS

-536 KAKELIDQSGKKQ
+536 KAKELIDQSKKGKPSQ
-549 KVAVRD
+549 A

>member
-6 DILDIAGLN
+6 DILDIPGLN
-15 LKLLGG
+15 LKLLAG
-21 GKSTTNPVRWVHIA
+21 GKAVGNPVRWVHIA
-35 EVRDPVKWLKGG
+35 EVRDPAKWLKGG
-47 ELLLTTGMGVGRS
+47 ELLLTTGMGVGHS
-60 DEDQRAFLQQLIDA
+60 GEDQVALLQSLIDA
-74 NLAGLGFGVGFSF
+74 NLAGLGFGTGFSY
-87 KKVPQAMIDLAEEH
+87 KKVPQALIDLAEEQ
-101 DFPLF
+101 DFPIF
-106 EVPYNVPFIAITEA
+106 EVPYSVPFIAITEA

-150 RGLDAIVSTLSALVG
+150 RGLDSIITTLSTLVG

-173 HGLVLCEAAY
+173 HGLVLCEASY
-183 RRQLSSEMIAGLWQQ
+183 RRQLTSEMIAGLWHQ
-198 ISDRRANRQNFS
+198 ISERRANRQNFAV
-210 IGLEGSATSVQV
+210 GLDGSPANVQV
-222 YPVVASHRIGAFLAV
+222 YPIVASHRIGAFLAV

-307 RQLIMLVDIDEFKAF
+307 QHLIALVDIDEFKTF
-322 LTGGGEREE
+322 TSGNGEREE
-331 TVVQDIKERLHW
+331 TVIQDVKERLHW

-366 VLVQTG
+366 VLVQLDDM
-372 ASTTP
+372 STP
-377 HDVIDLAHELQQA
+377 DVIGLAADLQRAVDA
-390 IGGMLPEITV
+390 MLPEITV
-400 SIGLGRPHKSLVD
+400 SVGLGRPHKSLVD

-424 IRIRKLKGNKAVI
+424 IRIRKLKGNRAVI

-464 VLGKLHEYDEQN
+464 VLGKLQEYDEQN

-536 KAKELIDQSGKKQ
+536 KAKELIDQSSKKQ
-549 KVAVRD
+549 KVAARD

>member
-6 DILDIAGLN
+6 DILEIPELN
-15 LKLLGG
+15 LRLLAGH
-21 GKSTTNPVRWVHIA
+21 KSTSNPVRWVHIT
-35 EVRDPVKWLKGG
+35 EVPDPTKWLKGG
-47 ELLLTTGMGVGRS
+47 ELLLTTGYSFVG
-60 DEDQRAFLQQLIDA
+60 DEQQQVAQIKRLIDH
-74 NLAGLGFGVGFSF
+74 NISGLGFGTGFSF
-87 KKVPQAMIDLAEEH
+87 DKVPPGIVAVAEEYG
-101 DFPLF
+101 FPLF
-106 EVPYNVPFIAITEA
+106 EVPYHVPFLAITEA
-120 VSSKIVNE
+120 VASKIVNE
-128 QYALLQRSLAVHEKL
+128 QYSLLQRSLAVHEKL

-150 RGLDAIVSTLSALVG
+150 KGLEAILSTLSALVG

-173 HGLVLCEAAY
+173 HGVVLCEAAY
-183 RRQLSSEMIAGLWQQ
+183 RRHLGAELIADLWRM
-198 ISDRRANRQNFS
+198 ISDRRADRQNFALS
-210 IGLEGSATSVQV
+210 MEGVGSGVQV

-237 VKDTGEFSDYDRI
+237 VKDSGDFSEYDRI
-250 ILHHVVTV
+250 ILHNVVTV

-294 ARRLAFFGLDPEG
+294 ARRLAFFGLEP
-307 RQLIMLVDIDEFKAF
+307 QSPHLIVLVDIDAEEGDGA
-322 LTGGGEREE
+322 ERTE
-331 TVVQDIKERLHW
+331 VAAQDVKERLHW
-343 AVDEF
+343 SVDEF
-348 LARREVLFIS
+348 MARHDLLGIS

-366 VLVQTG
+366 VLVQPGKTD
-372 ASTTP
+372 AKE
-377 HDVIDLAHELQQA
+377 IIRLAGELQA
-390 IGGMLPEITV
+390 GIAEMLPEISV
-400 SIGLGRPHKSLVD
+400 SIGIGRPHRQLID

-418 YEALYA
+418 YEASYA
-424 IRIRKLKGNKAVI
+424 IKIRKLKGEPRVI

-464 VLGKLHEYDEQN
+464 VLGKLQEYDEQN

-493 WGEAAER
+493 WGDAAEK

-519 GRDLGSS
+519 GRDLNQS

-536 KAKELIDQSGKKQ
+536 KAKELIAQSKKGKP
-549 KVAVRD
+549 APA

>member
-6 DILDIAGLN
+6 DILEISELN
-15 LKLLGG
+15 LRLLAGH
-21 GKSTTNPVRWVHIA
+21 KSTSNPVRWVHIT
-35 EVRDPVKWLKGG
+35 EVPDPTKWLKGG
-47 ELLLTTGMGVGRS
+47 ELLLTTGYSFVG
-60 DEDQRAFLQQLIDA
+60 DEEQQVAQIKRLIDH
-74 NLAGLGFGVGFSF
+74 NISGLGFGTGFSF
-87 KKVPQAMIDLAEEH
+87 DKVPPALVSVAEEYG
-101 DFPLF
+101 FPLF
-106 EVPYNVPFIAITEA
+106 EVPYHVPFIAITEA
-120 VSSKIVNE
+120 VASKIVNE
-128 QYALLQRSLAVHEKL
+128 QYSLLQRSLAVHEKL

-150 RGLDAIVSTLSALVG
+150 KGLEAILSTLSALVG

-173 HGLVLCEAAY
+173 HGVVLCEAAY
-183 RRQLSSEMIAGLWQQ
+183 RRHLGAELIADLWRL
-198 ISDRRANRQNFS
+198 ISDRRADRQNFALS
-210 IGLEGSATSVQV
+210 MDGVGSGVQV

-237 VKDTGEFSDYDRI
+237 VKDSGDFSEYDRI
-250 ILHHVVTV
+250 ILHNVVTV

-294 ARRLAFFGLDPEG
+294 ARRLAFFGLEP
-307 RQLIMLVDIDEFKAF
+307 QSPHLIVLVDIDVLEGDAAA
-322 LTGGGEREE
+322 ERNEAAA
-331 TVVQDIKERLHW
+331 QDIKERLHW
-343 AVDEF
+343 TVDEF
-348 LARREVLFIS
+348 MARRDVLCIS

-366 VLVQTG
+366 ILVQPGKRDTKEIIRMAG
-372 ASTTP
+372 
-377 HDVIDLAHELQQA
+377 ELQA
-390 IGGMLPEITV
+390 VIAEMLPEISV
-400 SIGLGRPHKSLVD
+400 SVGIGRPHRQLID

-418 YEALYA
+418 YEASYA
-424 IRIRKLKGNKAVI
+424 IKIRKLKGEPRVI

-452 QDTLSLEVFYDS
+452 QDTLPLVVFYDS
-464 VLGKLHEYDEQN
+464 VLGKLQEYDEQN

-493 WGEAAER
+493 WGDAAEK

-519 GRDLGSS
+519 GRDLNQS

-536 KAKELIDQSGKKQ
+536 KAKELIDQSKKGKP
-549 KVAVRD
+549 APA